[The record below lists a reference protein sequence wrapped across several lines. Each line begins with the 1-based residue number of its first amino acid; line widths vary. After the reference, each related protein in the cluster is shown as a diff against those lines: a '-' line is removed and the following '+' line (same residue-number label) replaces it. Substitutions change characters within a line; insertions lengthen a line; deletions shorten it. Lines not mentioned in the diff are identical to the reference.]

1 MKTVL
6 LLVLFIIEVH
16 ILEHCIGQS
25 EMWAVWTRIIKEAN
39 DNVKGHIRQL
49 PVNESLS

>member
-1 MKTVL
+1 MEISSNCHISYQWHCYHQMFCKIIVIMKTVL

-25 EMWAVWTRIIKEAN
+25 EM
-39 DNVKGHIRQL
+39 
-49 PVNESLS
+49 